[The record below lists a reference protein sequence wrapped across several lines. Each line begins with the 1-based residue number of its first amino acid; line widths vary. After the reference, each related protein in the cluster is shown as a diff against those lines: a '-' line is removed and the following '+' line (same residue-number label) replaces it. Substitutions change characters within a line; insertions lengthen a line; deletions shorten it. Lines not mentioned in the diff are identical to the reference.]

1 MTSHQIRLLH
11 SIDTGMQP
19 MPNQRSDKRK
29 QLSTWLFE
37 SDFEE
42 LKKIAKKEGLSLPD
56 LLANLIDEHK
66 KLRREKGDK

>member
-1 MTSHQIRLLH
+1 
-11 SIDTGMQP
+11 

-56 LLANLIDEHK
+56 LLSSLIDEHK
-66 KLRREKGDK
+66 KLRKEKKDN